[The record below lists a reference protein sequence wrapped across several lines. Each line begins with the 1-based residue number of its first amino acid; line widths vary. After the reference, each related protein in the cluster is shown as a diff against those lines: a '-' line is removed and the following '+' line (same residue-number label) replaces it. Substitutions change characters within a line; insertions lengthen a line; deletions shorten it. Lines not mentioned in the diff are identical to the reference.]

1 MEQEHESTDELDGLP
16 VSPEVIGWGVAS
28 LVLTIIFLTVNTS
41 AMVLGASFM
50 LKLLAG
56 LVGLI
61 TGWIGALLGN
71 AIRKF
76 AQPDAI
82 YTNGGAL
89 HLIWL
94 KVFWLIG
101 PQIIGLIVG
110 IGLGCSLVLR

>member
-1 MEQEHESTDELDGLP
+1 MEHEHETADAPNDLP
-16 VSPEVIGWGVAS
+16 ASPEVIGWGVAS

-41 AMVLGASFM
+41 AMVLGASLM

-61 TGWIGALLGN
+61 TGWIGALVGN
-71 AIRKF
+71 AVRKF

>member
-1 MEQEHESTDELDGLP
+1 MEQEHESTEGLDGP
-16 VSPEVIGWGVAS
+16 SVSLEVVGWGVAS

-56 LVGLI
+56 LVGLV

-94 KVFWLIG
+94 KVFWMIG
-101 PQIIGLIVG
+101 PQVIGLVVG